1 MRSIYLFLVLGFL
14 LTSCQNQEP
23 DELKLQQ
30 QAKSK
35 DTQVLE
41 DNFAKAVDKTATT
54 LAAEKAI
61 YSPAGKTAIRSGLAT
76 IMVPTATTSTTPYQV
91 LSAAQLAAV
100 DSAIVLADQL
110 GQVKNGAMLL
120 KVRDYEAA
128 YAAIQSMQSELG
140 FDIVSEKQNTTTY
153 SQENTLQLMANPAQF
168 DAIMNQLGDMAA
180 VIRKKE
186 VWQNKPAEDYLDLQA
201 DLMAQNRKVKA
212 IEKQLKIATTNRLTL
227 QQELATANGELQKQ
241 VGKATTLATALPQST
256 LIISVFE
263 SGDLA
268 KPLPKSFNASF
279 GDNLNAGWQGFQ
291 VFLLQVALYW
301 PYVLIGTIFLL
312 TMLIASATTKR
323 RERKFRLQA
332 LQAQQQL
339 VLQKARPNPTV
350 AATTINQEK

>member
-14 LTSCQNQEP
+14 LASCQNQGP

-41 DNFAKAVDKTATT
+41 DNFAKAVDKTTTT

-76 IMVPTATTSTTPYQV
+76 IMVPTTTSATQYQV

-100 DSAIVLADQL
+100 DSAIVSADQL
-110 GQVKNGAMLL
+110 GKVKNGAMLL

-128 YAAIQSMQSELG
+128 YAAIESMQSELG

-153 SQENTLQLMANPAQF
+153 SQENTLQLVANPAQF

-256 LIISVFE
+256 LMISVFE
-263 SGDLA
+263 SGDLV

-291 VFLLQVALYW
+291 VFLLQAALYW